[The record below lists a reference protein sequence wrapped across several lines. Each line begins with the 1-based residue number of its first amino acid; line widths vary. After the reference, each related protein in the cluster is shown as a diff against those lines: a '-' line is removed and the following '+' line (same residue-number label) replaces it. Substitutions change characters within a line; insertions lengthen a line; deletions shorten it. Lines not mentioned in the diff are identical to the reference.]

1 MGEMNMNQTTQP
13 EVSKKLTKKDI
24 TKSMWIYYAG
34 AELSNSYERLQSLVF
49 CASMTPILKKLY
61 STDEELS
68 EALKRHLV
76 FFNTEGILGAII
88 QGIVISMEEQKSNGE
103 NITDDAITGIKT
115 GLMGPVAGMGDAI
128 IWAAVMPIIFSIFLP
143 FASNGSALGG
153 IMPLIL
159 YPLLTIIISYYLIHN
174 GYKLGKKSIVS
185 LLHGGKM
192 KNIIFTANVIGLTM
206 MGALSA
212 SYVTLSTP
220 LEFSF
225 SGGKHDRSPGCI
237 EPDRSGTSSVGGS
250 IYHLYIPEKERSSLY
265 KDSVDSSSC
274 FYHRFFTW
282 NFIRIKIKKGF
293 IVMDL

>member
-103 NITDDAITGIKT
+103 NITDDAITGIKS

-225 SGGKHDRSPGCI
+225 SGGSTIVLQDVLNLIAPGLLPLAAVFI
-237 EPDRSGTSSVGGS
+237 
-250 IYHLYIPEKERSSLY
+250 IYTYLK
-265 KDSVDSSSC
+265 
-274 FYHRFFTW
+274 
-282 NFIRIKIKKGF
+282 KKGPHYTK
-293 IVMDL
+293 ILLTVVVVSIIASLLGIL

>member
-1 MGEMNMNQTTQP
+1 MAELNNQINEVNTTAEP
-13 EVSKKLTKKDI
+13 GRKLTKKDI

-68 EALKRHLV
+68 AALKRHLV

-88 QGIVISMEEQKSNGE
+88 QGITISMEEQKANGE
-103 NITDDAITGIKT
+103 NVTDGAITGIKT
-115 GLMGPVAGMGDAI
+115 GLMGPIAGMGDAI
-128 IWAAVMPIIFSIFLP
+128 IWAALMPILFSIFLP
-143 FASNGSALGG
+143 FASEGSAFGG

-159 YPLLTIIISYYLIHN
+159 YPAITIVISYLLIHN
-174 GYKLGKKSIVS
+174 GYTLGKKSIVT

-192 KNIIFTANVIGLTM
+192 KSIIFTANVIGLTM

-220 LEFSF
+220 LEFTV
-225 SGGKHDRSPGCI
+225 R
-237 EPDRSGTSSVGGS
+237 GGS
-250 IYHLYIPEKERSSLY
+250 SIIVQDILDMVAPGILPLAAVFIIYAYLR
-265 KDSVDSSSC
+265 
-274 FYHRFFTW
+274 
-282 NFIRIKIKKGF
+282 KKGPRYTKILLTVV
-293 IVMDL
+293 IVSVIASVLGIF

>member
-128 IWAAVMPIIFSIFLP
+128 IWAAVML
-143 FASNGSALGG
+143 
-153 IMPLIL
+153 
-159 YPLLTIIISYYLIHN
+159 
-174 GYKLGKKSIVS
+174 
-185 LLHGGKM
+185 
-192 KNIIFTANVIGLTM
+192 
-206 MGALSA
+206 
-212 SYVTLSTP
+212 
-220 LEFSF
+220 
-225 SGGKHDRSPGCI
+225 
-237 EPDRSGTSSVGGS
+237 
-250 IYHLYIPEKERSSLY
+250 LYIP
-265 KDSVDSSSC
+265 SVCIKWFCARRNYAVD
-274 FYHRFFTW
+274 
-282 NFIRIKIKKGF
+282 FISTAYDYYFLLSHSQWI
-293 IVMDL
+293 

>member
-1 MGEMNMNQTTQP
+1 MGDTN
-13 EVSKKLTKKDI
+13 KKLLKKDI

-61 STDEELS
+61 TTDEELS
-68 EALKRHLV
+68 AALKRHLV

-88 QGIVISMEEQKSNGE
+88 QGIVISMEEQKANGE

-143 FASNGSALGG
+143 FASRGSALGG

-159 YPLLTIIISYYLIHN
+159 YPLVTIIISYYLIHN
-174 GYKLGKKSIVS
+174 GYALGKKSIVS
-185 LLHGGKM
+185 LLHGGRM

-212 SYVTLSTP
+212 SYINLTTP
-220 LEFSF
+220 LQFSF
-225 SGGKHDRSPGCI
+225 SGGSTIVIQEVLDLIVPGLLPLSAVFI
-237 EPDRSGTSSVGGS
+237 
-250 IYHLYIPEKERSSLY
+250 IYGYLR
-265 KDSVDSSSC
+265 
-274 FYHRFFTW
+274 
-282 NFIRIKIKKGF
+282 KKGPQYTKILLTVVVVSIITSLLGIF
-293 IVMDL
+293 

>member
-1 MGEMNMNQTTQP
+1 MGEITTTQ
-13 EVSKKLTKKDI
+13 ENTKLTKKDI

-34 AELSNSYERLQSLVF
+34 AELSNSYERLQSIVF

-61 STDEELS
+61 TTDEELS
-68 EALKRHLV
+68 AALKRHLV

-103 NITDDAITGIKT
+103 SITDDAITGIKT

-159 YPLLTIIISYYLIHN
+159 YPLVTIVISYYLIHN
-174 GYKLGKKSIVS
+174 GYTLGKKSIVS
-185 LLHGGKM
+185 LLHGGRM

-206 MGALSA
+206 MGEVLDLIVPGLLPLSA
-212 SYVTLSTP
+212 V
-220 LEFSF
+220 F
-225 SGGKHDRSPGCI
+225 I
-237 EPDRSGTSSVGGS
+237 
-250 IYHLYIPEKERSSLY
+250 IYAYLK
-265 KDSVDSSSC
+265 
-274 FYHRFFTW
+274 
-282 NFIRIKIKKGF
+282 KKGPHYTKILLTVV
-293 IVMDL
+293 IVSIITSLLGIF

>member
-1 MGEMNMNQTTQP
+1 MAELNNQSNDVMTQVDP
-13 EVSKKLTKKDI
+13 VKKLTKKDI

-68 EALKRHLV
+68 AALKRHLV

-88 QGIVISMEEQKSNGE
+88 QGITISMEEQKANGE
-103 NITDDAITGIKT
+103 NVTDDAITGIKT

-128 IWAAVMPIIFSIFLP
+128 IWAALMPILFSIFLP
-143 FASNGSALGG
+143 FASEGSAFGG

-159 YPLLTIIISYYLIHN
+159 YPAITIVISYLLIHN
-174 GYKLGKKSIVS
+174 GYTLGKKSIVS

-192 KNIIFTANVIGLTM
+192 KSIIFTANVIGLTM

-220 LEFSF
+220 LELTV
-225 SGGKHDRSPGCI
+225 K
-237 EPDRSGTSSVGGS
+237 GGS
-250 IYHLYIPEKERSSLY
+250 SIVVQDILDMVAPGILPLAAVFIIYAYLR
-265 KDSVDSSSC
+265 
-274 FYHRFFTW
+274 
-282 NFIRIKIKKGF
+282 KKGPRYTKILLTVV
-293 IVMDL
+293 IVSVIASVLGIF

>member
-1 MGEMNMNQTTQP
+1 MAELNNQINEVNTTAEP
-13 EVSKKLTKKDI
+13 GRTLTKKDI

-68 EALKRHLV
+68 AALKRHLV

-88 QGIVISMEEQKSNGE
+88 QGITISMEEQKANGE
-103 NITDDAITGIKT
+103 NVTDDAITGIKT
-115 GLMGPVAGMGDAI
+115 GLMGPIAGMGDAI
-128 IWAAVMPIIFSIFLP
+128 IWAALMPILFSIFLP
-143 FASNGSALGG
+143 FASEGSAFGG

-159 YPLLTIIISYYLIHN
+159 YPAITIVISYLLIHN
-174 GYKLGKKSIVS
+174 GYTLGKKSIVT

-192 KNIIFTANVIGLTM
+192 KSIIFTANVIGLTM

-220 LEFSF
+220 LEFTV
-225 SGGKHDRSPGCI
+225 R
-237 EPDRSGTSSVGGS
+237 GGS
-250 IYHLYIPEKERSSLY
+250 SIIVQDILDMVAPGILPLAAVFIIYAYLR
-265 KDSVDSSSC
+265 
-274 FYHRFFTW
+274 
-282 NFIRIKIKKGF
+282 KKGPRYTKILLTVV
-293 IVMDL
+293 IVSVIASVLGIF

>member
-225 SGGKHDRSPGCI
+225 SGGSTIVLQDVLNLIAPGLLPLAAVFI
-237 EPDRSGTSSVGGS
+237 
-250 IYHLYIPEKERSSLY
+250 IYTYL
-265 KDSVDSSSC
+265 
-274 FYHRFFTW
+274 
-282 NFIRIKIKKGF
+282 KKKS
-293 IVMDL
+293 